1 MRFGTPSKD
10 LPDRKRVPLRT
21 RVAPGGSDPGEI
33 ESFSADRIGE
43 GFKVSISL
51 GVLARKSVCFVSPQ
65 HSLSQPGE
73 TIPTPCVRGDLSSN
87 SKLLPAANSRQPR
100 TQETAELTDP
110 MKSVYGQWVQ
120 AWSPK
125 LKQPS
130 DDLQKKSSQTVRT
143 KTEQASSAS
152 SSCTENCP
160 EPGSRWRHTRPAI
173 NVVLQQRSI
182 PQQSLF
188 MGSVPPLWT
197 RGSRGGTKA

>member
-21 RVAPGGSDPGEI
+21 RVTPGGSDPGEI

-51 GVLARKSVCFVSPQ
+51 GVLARKSVCFVSPR
-65 HSLSQPGE
+65 HSLSQSGE
-73 TIPTPCVRGDLSSN
+73 TIPTPCVSDLS
-87 SKLLPAANSRQPR
+87 SKLLPAANSQQPR

-120 AWSPK
+120 VWSPK

-130 DDLQKKSSQTVRT
+130 DDLRKKSY
-143 KTEQASSAS
+143 EQKRNRPRRRRAQKA
-152 SSCTENCP
+152 
-160 EPGSRWRHTRPAI
+160 RWRHTRPGAI
-173 NVVLQQRSI
+173 NVVL
-182 PQQSLF
+182 L
-188 MGSVPPLWT
+188 T
-197 RGSRGGTKA
+197 A

>member
-21 RVAPGGSDPGEI
+21 RVTPGGSDPGEI

-51 GVLARKSVCFVSPQ
+51 GVLARKSVCFVSPR
-65 HSLSQPGE
+65 HSLSQSGE
-73 TIPTPCVRGDLSSN
+73 TIPTPCVSDLS
-87 SKLLPAANSRQPR
+87 SKLLPAANSQQPR

-130 DDLQKKSSQTVRT
+130 DDLQKKSSQTVQT
-143 KTEQASSAS
+143 KKRNRPRRRRRRAQKTVP
-152 SSCTENCP
+152 NP
-160 EPGSRWRHTRPAI
+160 EADGDTR
-173 NVVLQQRSI
+173 VQR
-182 PQQSLF
+182 
-188 MGSVPPLWT
+188 
-197 RGSRGGTKA
+197 